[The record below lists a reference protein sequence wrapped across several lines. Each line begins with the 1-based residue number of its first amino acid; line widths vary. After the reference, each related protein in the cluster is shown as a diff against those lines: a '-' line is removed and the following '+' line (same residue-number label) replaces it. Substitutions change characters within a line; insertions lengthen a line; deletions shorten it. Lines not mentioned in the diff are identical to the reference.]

1 MALYAIGDTHLSL
14 SNSKK
19 AMDVFGGR
27 WTGYVDKLREGFQV
41 VQPSDTVVL
50 CGDLSWGMSLEEAR
64 ADLAFLNALP
74 GRKILLKG
82 NHDFWWT
89 TASKMNRFFEE
100 NGFRFELLHNSAL
113 PYEDKWLCGTRGWF
127 LEQEQSGNNEKLRAR
142 EAQRLELSLKAAGEG
157 EKLVFL
163 HYPPLYQGYRCPE
176 LLEVLR
182 RWQVRRCCFA
192 HLHGASVRLALQG
205 EREGTDFT
213 LVSADS
219 LNFVPRKLLE

>member
-1 MALYAIGDTHLSL
+1 
-14 SNSKK
+14 
-19 AMDVFGGR
+19 MDVFGGR

-142 EAQRLELSLKAAGEG
+142 EAQRLELSLQAAGEG

>member
-14 SNSKK
+14 SNEKK

-142 EAQRLELSLKAAGEG
+142 EAQRLELSLKAAGAG

>member
-14 SNSKK
+14 SNEKK

>member
-14 SNSKK
+14 SNEKK

-127 LEQEQSGNNEKLRAR
+127 LDQEQSGNNEKLRAR